1 MKKENRERMEVM
13 LQENKSQEALMVA
26 KHDGE
31 EREARKADELK
42 TERNASAPSLPQIPE
57 CPVSNIPDYKI
68 ANLLKGTVVRSIK
81 WYFWVNWIL
90 VV

>member
-1 MKKENRERMEVM
+1 MKKENRERMEAL
-13 LQENKSQEALMVA
+13 LQENERQEALMVA

-42 TERNASAPSLPQIPE
+42 TERNASAPSQLPQIPE
-57 CPVSNIPDYKI
+57 CPVSDIYLN
-68 ANLLKGTVVRSIK
+68 ASLLIVKRYNDGI
-81 WYFWVNWIL
+81 FWINWIL